1 MNEDPIMRYVA
12 VLKERVNDL
21 EKTLEKY
28 EEIDA
33 ENIKIIDAYIKITG
47 VVVLIDNDDKYED
60 SIFS

>member
-1 MNEDPIMRYVA
+1 MSEDPIMRYVA
-12 VLKERVNDL
+12 VLKERVSDL

-33 ENIKIIDAYIKITG
+33 ENTKIIDAYKKMTG
-47 VVVLIDNDDKYED
+47 IVVLIDNDDKYED

>member
-1 MNEDPIMRYVA
+1 MSEDPIMRYVA
-12 VLKERVNDL
+12 VLKDRVNDL

-33 ENIKIIDAYIKITG
+33 ENTKIIDAYIKITG
-47 VVVLIDNDDKYED
+47 VVVLIDNDNKYDD